1 MKLIDFF
8 ADWRGN
14 GIFAHMGSW
23 VPWYYDSS
31 VEPHS
36 LDWQYFGNRS
46 GWRNPS
52 PLLMKILPPYQV
64 LDAAQIDAIV
74 TILKS
79 MYQQKWT
86 RLWSA
91 MNLSYNLTNDIDV
104 TERHTGSRD
113 DSMTETAKGNTKTH
127 TDSNTSNRI
136 VPFGVASGTYTEISN
151 TDTDVDTE
159 STEAYNNGERNVDTT
174 KTEDLTVRKFGKMP
188 NVTMSKRVEEE
199 INLRRNTF
207 FDIIM
212 SDIDDVL
219 TIPFWG

>member
-23 VPWYYDSS
+23 VPWHNNSS
-31 VEPHS
+31 VVPAA

-52 PLLMKILPPYQV
+52 PLLMKILPPFQV
-64 LDAAQIDAIV
+64 LSVEQIDSIEN
-74 TILKS
+74 ILKS
-79 MYQQKWT
+79 MYEQKWK

-91 MNLSYNLTNDIDV
+91 MNLSYNLNNDIDL
-104 TERHTGSRD
+104 TETHIGTSTGNS
-113 DSMTETAKGNTKTH
+113 TETAKANTKSTND
-127 TDSNTSNRI
+127 TTVSNRI
-136 VPFGVASGTYTEISN
+136 VPFGVTAGTYTEIQN
-151 TDTDVDTE
+151 TDSDSTTE
-159 STEAYNNGERNVDTT
+159 STEAYNNGERSIT
-174 KTEDLTVRKFGKMP
+174 KSDNDSYTKRRFGK
-188 NVTMSKRVEEE
+188 NGGVTMSKRVEEE
-199 INLRRNTF
+199 IALRRQTY

-219 TIPFWG
+219 TIPYWG

>member
-23 VPWYYDSS
+23 VPWANDPNVS
-31 VEPHS
+31 PAA

-64 LDAAQIDAIV
+64 LSVEQIDSIEQ
-74 TILKS
+74 IIKS
-79 MYQQKWT
+79 MFAQKWV

-91 MNLSYNLTNDIDV
+91 MNLNYDLNTDINIAESGSGTKSGNK
-104 TERHTGSRD
+104 TENTS
-113 DSMTETAKGNTKTH
+113 ANTKST
-127 TDSNTSNRI
+127 TDSTVSNRI
-136 VPFGVASGTYTEISN
+136 VPFGVAAGTYTEIQN
-151 TDTDVDTE
+151 TDTDSTTE
-159 STEAYNNGERNVDTT
+159 GTDVYNNGERTINESGSDSYT
-174 KTEDLTVRKFGKMP
+174 KRRVGK
-188 NVTMSKRVEEE
+188 NGGVTMSKRVEEE
-199 INLRRNTF
+199 IELRKQTF

-219 TIPFWG
+219 TIPYWG

>member
-23 VPWYYDSS
+23 VPWANDPNVS
-31 VEPHS
+31 PAA

-52 PLLMKILPPYQV
+52 PILMKILPPYQV
-64 LDAAQIDAIV
+64 LSVEQIESIEQ
-74 TILKS
+74 IIKS
-79 MYQQKWT
+79 MFAQKWN

-91 MNLSYNLTNDIDV
+91 MNLNYNLNTDVDI
-104 TERHTGSRD
+104 TENGSGSKTGNS
-113 DSMTETAKGNTKTH
+113 TENTSANTKTT
-127 TDSNTSNRI
+127 TDTTVSNRI
-136 VPFGVASGTYTEISN
+136 VPFGEAAGTYSELS
-151 TDTDVDTE
+151 
-159 STEAYNNGERNVDTT
+159 NVDTDST
-174 KTEDLTVRKFGKMP
+174 AESVETYNHGQRTTNKNDADTYNKRRYGK
-188 NVTMSKRVEEE
+188 NGGVTMSKRVEEE
-199 INLRRNTF
+199 IALRRTTF

-219 TIPFWG
+219 TIPYWG